1 LYVGE
6 LSRLLN
12 RAANAL
18 DDARNARK
26 QSRRAE
32 NLEIALTASLEAVD
46 LLIDSEEFGMHAR

>member
-1 LYVGE
+1 MYVGE

-32 NLEIALTASLEAVD
+32 NLEIALTASLEAVN
-46 LLIDSEEFGMHAR
+46 LLIDSEEFGTHAR